1 MEIHDAKY
9 ALTADDTTE
18 SSRLAQL
25 LIAEAGKDTLRP
37 FINAVAHPSKTTV
50 SLSMR
55 IHTAE

>member
-37 FINAVAHPSKTTV
+37 FIKKLGLAEAPFA
-50 SLSMR
+50 LR
-55 IHTAE
+55 AETAA